1 MSSGTPEG
9 PGTHPGGGK
18 SPYGAYD
25 PYDSGPYPYGSHGQ
39 AYGYAAGPHL
49 DVEGVRTHAIVALVV
64 SITLALSCF
73 VSLGGIAGAVLSGI
87 ALGKVETETPRARGL
102 IRWAW
107 IGIGVNLG
115 LIALATVVFLVAG
128 LSNAFGS

>member
-1 MSSGTPEG
+1 MISGTPEG
-9 PGTHPGGGK
+9 PSTSPDGGK

-25 PYDSGPYPYGSHGQ
+25 PYGSHSSYGQ
-39 AYGYAAGPHL
+39 GYGYAAGPYH
-49 DVEGVRTHAIVALVV
+49 DVEGVRTHAIVAMVV

-73 VSLGGIAGAVLSGI
+73 VSLGGIVGTILSGI
-87 ALGKVETETPRARGL
+87 ALGKVETEPARARGL
-102 IRWAW
+102 IRWVW

-115 LIALATVVFLVAG
+115 LIALATTTFLVAG